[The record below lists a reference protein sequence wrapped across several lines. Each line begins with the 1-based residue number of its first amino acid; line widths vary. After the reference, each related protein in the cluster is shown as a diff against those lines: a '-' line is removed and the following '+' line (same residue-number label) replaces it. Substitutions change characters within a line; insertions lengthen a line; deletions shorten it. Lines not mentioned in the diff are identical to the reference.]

1 MTRIPTM
8 TTMHLRTMSVAIGL
22 VTAATAARAQ
32 TGDFRW
38 EKQLAAGSEV
48 AIRNISGDIKV
59 RPSTSGKVEVVGI
72 KKGNSRYFDQ
82 VKAEVQ
88 ETSRGVVICVLYE
101 DADSHC
107 DDNGFHTRSRGRRS
121 WNDADMLLEV
131 AVPSNVNVSASSVS
145 GDVTINGAQGDLS
158 VSTVSGDVKI
168 DHAKVQRF
176 DASSVSGDIEL
187 QIDAFIGR
195 GDMSFHTVSGDITAD
210 LPKAFDADLTLS
222 TVSGDLNSD
231 YALTLDGRMSRR
243 NVRARIGAEL
253 VKGLETVVPLFQ
265 MRGEVDF
272 FQMHPLIHS
281 DRAQM
286 FENALMASFS
296 PRTRSRGS
304 SRMRRAM

>member
-8 TTMHLRTMSVAIGL
+8 ITTHLRTMSVAIGL
-22 VTAATAARAQ
+22 VTAAAAARAQ

-101 DADSHC
+101 DVDSHC
-107 DDNGFHTRSRGRRS
+107 DDNGFHTRSRGRSR

-243 NVRARIGAEL
+243 NVRARIGAGGRRL
-253 VKGLETVVPLFQ
+253 DIQTVSGDVRLRPN
-265 MRGEVDF
+265 R
-272 FQMHPLIHS
+272 
-281 DRAQM
+281 
-286 FENALMASFS
+286 
-296 PRTRSRGS
+296 
-304 SRMRRAM
+304 